1 MAGVPESKGL
11 SLRAKLLLM
20 VALLLGIPTFGGVIG
35 VGALYDN
42 NQRMSEIFQ
51 HRVVPLTQLSAI
63 SDALANQ
70 RENLAAIARQA
81 SAASGT
87 RSGDES
93 DRIIADALQA
103 YRQGASSSEK
113 GQAEKLAQAID
124 AYRRTRD
131 VARTALTGS
140 DTTAQTQALIAANAS
155 HEALRTELQK
165 LVATQ
170 RQEAQTLYQ
179 DSQTIYQWVWWLM
192 VAGTISALVVG
203 ASGSFAFASRI
214 SGLLRRLTA
223 TMTQLADGDKS
234 VEIPALQRA
243 DEIGSMARAVNVFK
257 ANAIE
262 LDHIHAEQK
271 ATEQRI
277 QALRRQNLNEL
288 ASAFEGSVQGVVG
301 KVSHAAHQMERSA
314 QSLAGHAEHTAQ
326 RSVAVASASDQASS
340 NVETVAAAAEELTSS
355 IQEIGRQVESSA
367 SIARQAVDQATHTN
381 TTIES
386 LAEAAGQIGDVV
398 QLINDIAAQ
407 TNLLALNATIEA
419 ARAGE
424 AGKGF
429 AVVASEVKNLAA
441 QTARATDQIS
451 SQIAEMQTA
460 TVGAVD
466 AIGNIS
472 RTIRQIND
480 IAAAIAAAVEEQQ
493 AATQE
498 IARNVHQAAQGTHQ
512 VSQTIS
518 DVTSS
523 ATATGSA
530 AREVLTTAHDLAE
543 QSAMLQDAV
552 DRFLGSVRTN

>member
-1 MAGVPESKGL
+1 MTGLPESRGL

-20 VALLLGIPTFGGVIG
+20 VVLLLGIPTFGGVIG

-51 HRVVPLTQLSAI
+51 NRVIPLTQLSAI

-70 RENLAAIARQA
+70 REGLAAIARQA
-81 SAASGT
+81 SVANSART
-87 RSGDES
+87 GDDS

-103 YRQGASSSEK
+103 YRQRASGSEK
-113 GQAEKLAQAID
+113 AQAEKLALAID
-124 AYRRTRD
+124 TYRRTRD
-131 VARTALTGS
+131 VARTALAGT
-140 DTTAQTQALIAANAS
+140 DTTAQTQALTAANAS
-155 HEALRTELQK
+155 HDALRIELQK

-192 VAGTISALVVG
+192 VAGTITALVVG

-214 SGLLRRLTA
+214 SGLLRHLTA
-223 TMTQLADGDKS
+223 TMTRLADGDKS
-234 VEIPALQRA
+234 IEIPALNRA
-243 DEIGSMARAVNVFK
+243 DEIGAMARAVGVFK
-257 ANAIE
+257 NNAIE
-262 LDHIHAEQK
+262 LDQIHADQK
-271 ATEQRI
+271 ATEQRL

-301 KVSHAAHQMERSA
+301 KVSSAARQMEHSA
-314 QSLAGHAEHTAQ
+314 QSLAGHAEQTAQ
-326 RSVAVASASDQASS
+326 RSMAVASASDQAST

-367 SIARQAVDQATHTN
+367 TIARQAVDQATHTN

-386 LAEAAGQIGDVV
+386 LADAAGQIGDVI

-441 QTARATDQIS
+441 QTARATEQIS
-451 SQIAEMQTA
+451 AQIAEMQTA

-466 AIGNIS
+466 AIGNIG

-498 IARNVHQAAQGTHQ
+498 IARNVHQAAEGTHK
-512 VSQTIS
+512 VSQTIG

-523 ATATGSA
+523 ASATGTA
-530 AREVLTTAHDLAE
+530 AREVLSTAHDLAD
-543 QSAMLQDAV
+543 QSTMLQEAV
-552 DRFLGSVRTN
+552 NRFLTSVRSN